1 MKLESFSWETKD
13 KLTLH
18 GQEWKPEGKAK
29 AVIVLVHG
37 LGEHCNRYQHLAEF
51 YNKENIGVVSFDLR
65 GHGKS
70 EGLRG
75 HAPSY
80 DAICTDIQYCLDHAQ
95 EQYPKTPVFLYGHS
109 LGGAL
114 VLYFLLKKKPNIQ
127 GAIVTSPGLGTA
139 APVPAMKLAAAKL
152 MNRIAPTFSLPND
165 LDRSGLSHDPKVEIA
180 YSSDPLVHGMISAR
194 LGMELITNGELIL
207 EHGSEFKLPMLLM
220 QGSADR
226 LVSCEKTIE
235 LSKKTPKTTT
245 FKLWDGYYH
254 ELHNEP
260 QKLDVFNY
268 ELGWIKRQLQ

>member
-1 MKLESFSWETKD
+1 MQPVQFSWETKD
-13 KLTLH
+13 KLTLV

-80 DAICTDIQYCLDHAQ
+80 DAICIDIKHCLDHAQ
-95 EQYPKTPVFLYGHS
+95 EQYPKSPVFLYGHS

-114 VLYFLLKKKPNIQ
+114 VLYFLLKKKPNIK
-127 GAIVTSPGLGTA
+127 GAIVT
-139 APVPAMKLAAAKL
+139 APVLSPATAVPPMKFALAKL
-152 MNRIAPTFSLPND
+152 MNQIAPKFSLRND
-165 LDRSGLSHDPKVEIA
+165 LDRSGLSRDPQVEIA
-180 YSSDPLVHGMISAR
+180 YSGDPLVHGMISAR
-194 LGMELITNGELIL
+194 LGMELITNGQMLL
-207 EHGSEFKLPMLLM
+207 ERGSEFDLPMLLL

-226 LVSCEKTIE
+226 IVSCQKTIE
-235 LSKKTPKTTT
+235 FSQKTPKTTT
-245 FKLWDGYYH
+245 FKLWEGHYH

-260 QKLDVFNY
+260 DKLDVLTY
-268 ELGWIKRQLQ
+268 ELEWIKRQL